1 VHLKIITQERVVF
14 DNDVD
19 EIYTR
24 GVDGEFGILK
34 GHVPIMSALDIGVT
48 RVKIGEET
56 KAFTTM
62 GGVLQFKDEECLI
75 LTTIAEAG
83 DEIDEMRAR
92 ESLERGRRMLKE
104 ANAQMDAKRIEA
116 SIARAKA
123 RLKAKLTDEN
133 T

>member
-1 VHLKIITQERVVF
+1 MHLKIITQERVVF

-19 EIYTR
+19 EIYTK

-34 GHVPIMSALDIGVT
+34 GHVPIMAALDIGVT
-48 RVKIGEET
+48 RIKKGNDA
-56 KAFTTM
+56 KSFTTM

-75 LTTIAEAG
+75 LTTLAEPG

-92 ESLERGRRMLKE
+92 ESLERSRRLLKE
-104 ANAQMDAKRIEA
+104 ANAKIDSKKIEA

-123 RLKAKLTDEN
+123 RLKAKLNDT
-133 T
+133 

>member
-1 VHLKIITQERVVF
+1 MNLKIITQEKVVF
-14 DNDVD
+14 DSDVD

-34 GHVPIMSALDIGVT
+34 GHVPVMAALDIGVT
-48 RVKIGEET
+48 RVKINNET

-75 LTTIAEAG
+75 LTTLAEPG
-83 DEIDEMRAR
+83 EEIDEMRPR
-92 ESLERGRRMLKE
+92 ESLERGRRLLKE
-104 ANAQMDAKRIEA
+104 ANAKIDSKRVEA

-123 RLKAKLTDEN
+123 RLKAKLNDADV
-133 T
+133 

>member
-1 VHLKIITQERVVF
+1 MNLKIITQEKVVF

-34 GHVPIMSALDIGVT
+34 GHVPVMAALDIGVT
-48 RVKIGEET
+48 RVKINNET

-62 GGVLQFKDEECLI
+62 GGVLQFKDGECLI
-75 LTTIAEAG
+75 LTTLAEPG
-83 DEIDEMRAR
+83 EEIDEMRAR
-92 ESLERGRRMLKE
+92 ESLERGRRLLKE
-104 ANAQMDAKRIEA
+104 ANAKIDSKRVEA

-123 RLKAKLTDEN
+123 RLKAKLNDADV
-133 T
+133 